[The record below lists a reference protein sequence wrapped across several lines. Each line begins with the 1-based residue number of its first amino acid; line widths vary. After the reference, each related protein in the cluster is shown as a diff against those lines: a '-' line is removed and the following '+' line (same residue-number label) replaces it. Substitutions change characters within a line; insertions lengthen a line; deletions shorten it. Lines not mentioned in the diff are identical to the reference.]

1 VLAETGLEGI
11 GAASARGSVAKRLSS
26 SDPIVSEAGN
36 ELIVDKSEV
45 GGSAVALRKPARPNR
60 AVELA
65 TVRLWAIRNPTG
77 RLVVIVV
84 VVVIVVIV
92 IVVIVIV
99 IVVIVIVVV
108 IVVVI
113 IIIAVGG

>member
-1 VLAETGLEGI
+1 MLAETGLEGI
-11 GAASARGSVAKRLSS
+11 GAASARGSVVKRLSS

-45 GGSAVALRKPARPNR
+45 GGSAVALRKPARPNK

-65 TVRLWAIRNPTG
+65 TLRLWAIRNPTG

-92 IVVIVIV
+92 IVV
-99 IVVIVIVVV
+99 V

>member
-1 VLAETGLEGI
+1 V
-11 GAASARGSVAKRLSS
+11 VKRLSS

-45 GGSAVALRKPARPNR
+45 GGSAVALRKPARPNK

-65 TVRLWAIRNPTG
+65 TLRLWAIRNPTG

-84 VVVIVVIV
+84 VVVVVVIV
-92 IVVIVIV
+92 
-99 IVVIVIVVV
+99 VIVVV

>member
-1 VLAETGLEGI
+1 MLAETGLEGI
-11 GAASARGSVAKRLSS
+11 GAASARGSVVKRLSS

-45 GGSAVALRKPARPNR
+45 GGSAVALRKPARPNK

-84 VVVIVVIV
+84 VVVVV
-92 IVVIVIV
+92 V
-99 IVVIVIVVV
+99 IVVIVIVVVVVMVVIV

>member
-11 GAASARGSVAKRLSS
+11 GAASARGSVVKRLSS

-45 GGSAVALRKPARPNR
+45 GGSAVALRKPARPNK

-65 TVRLWAIRNPTG
+65 TLRLWAIRNPTG

-92 IVVIVIV
+92 VVVV

>member
-11 GAASARGSVAKRLSS
+11 GAASARGSVVKRLSS

-45 GGSAVALRKPARPNR
+45 GGSAVALRKPARPNK

-65 TVRLWAIRNPTG
+65 TLRLWAIRNPTG

-84 VVVIVVIV
+84 VVVVVVIV
-92 IVVIVIV
+92 VVV